1 MNMWTIAA
9 GVTLGLIGFAL
20 FAVLV
25 LFLIAIALS
34 LSGGD

>member
-1 MNMWTIAA
+1 MDVWTIAA

-25 LFLIAIALS
+25 LFLIALALS
-34 LSGGD
+34 LSGGE